1 LLLEKERE
9 EVEKELDSCMIT
21 KKIDKIT
28 LDLVEVASPSSQST
42 FVMSSLVDFSLLN
55 MGLSSITQEEQTED
69 SLDLRSSMV
78 DEDTAFAMDTES
90 TQMSTI
96 ND

>member
-1 LLLEKERE
+1 
-9 EVEKELDSCMIT
+9 
-21 KKIDKIT
+21 
-28 LDLVEVASPSSQST
+28 
-42 FVMSSLVDFSLLN
+42 

-69 SLDLRSSMV
+69 SLDLRSSVV